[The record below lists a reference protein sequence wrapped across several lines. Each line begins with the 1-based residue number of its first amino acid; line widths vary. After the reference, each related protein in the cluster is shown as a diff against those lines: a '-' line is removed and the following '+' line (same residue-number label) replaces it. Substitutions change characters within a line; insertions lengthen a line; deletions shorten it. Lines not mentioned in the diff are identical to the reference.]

1 MNIDSDK
8 TIKDLIEN
16 SMKIN
21 SKAFNITRCIL
32 LGLLTFYKD
41 GLQFRELKSLLGNI
55 SDGKLQSNLDF
66 LLEMEYIKRIRIE
79 LDKKYIQVYMIGDP
93 GKIEIKKILKWMEI
107 LKSVEGGKD
116 EQ

>member
-8 TIKDLIEN
+8 AIKDLIEN
-16 SMKIN
+16 LMKIN

-66 LLEMEYIKRIRIE
+66 LLEMEYIKRIKTE
-79 LDKKYIQVYMIGDP
+79 LDKRNIQVYMIGDP
-93 GKIEIKKILKWMEI
+93 GKVEIRKILNWMEI
-107 LKSVEGGKD
+107 LKNVEGRKN
-116 EQ
+116 E